1 MKPSFRPARYITGER
16 FGVFAPYIDSY
27 LQEVCQQ
34 GYRPSTVVGH
44 LRLIARLHRWLHA
57 RGHQVGELR
66 EDLLAQFLKCQRR
79 CLRTPASGQAR
90 VLQRLLALLQ
100 AASLVPKAKPPRQTP
115 IPAQRLLQRFR
126 GFLLEESG
134 LADSTVENYAWHI
147 GQFLTWRFGH
157 RAVRASSLR
166 MPEILRFI
174 RQTACGHSPQHAQHL
189 VAALRALFRFLYLRG
204 ELARNLAPALPNVAH
219 WTLAELPRFIS
230 AEQVQR
236 VLESCDQQTGVGRR
250 DYAIL
255 LLLARLGMRAG
266 EVLRLELEDL
276 DWRNARIAVRAR
288 KGSGLGQLP
297 LSKETGRAIAV
308 YLRRDRPRSASRR
321 VFLRVRAPYAPLS
334 DPGVISSL
342 VRRALC
348 RTNIKSKCT
357 GAHLLRHS
365 LATTM
370 LQHGASLDEI
380 GQLLRHRSPNSTA
393 IYAKVDLAALRRLA
407 TVWPGGVR

>member
-1 MKPSFRPARYITGER
+1 
-16 FGVFAPYIDSY
+16 
-27 LQEVCQQ
+27 
-34 GYRPSTVVGH
+34 
-44 LRLIARLHRWLHA
+44 
-57 RGHQVGELR
+57 
-66 EDLLAQFLKCQRR
+66 
-79 CLRTPASGQAR
+79 
-90 VLQRLLALLQ
+90 
-100 AASLVPKAKPPRQTP
+100 
-115 IPAQRLLQRFR
+115 
-126 GFLLEESG
+126 
-134 LADSTVENYAWHI
+134 
-147 GQFLTWRFGH
+147 
-157 RAVRASSLR
+157 

-189 VAALRALFRFLYLRG
+189 VAALRALFRFLHLRG

-219 WTLAELPRFIS
+219 WTLAELPRSIS
-230 AEQVQR
+230 AEAVQR
-236 VLESCDQQTGVGRR
+236 VLESCDRQTGVGRR

-255 LLLARLGMRAG
+255 LLLARLGLRAG

-288 KGSGLGQLP
+288 KGSGLAQLP
-297 LSKETGRAIAV
+297 LSEETGRAIAA

-321 VFLRVRAPYAPLS
+321 IFLRVRAPYAPLS
-334 DPGVISSL
+334 DPGVISSV

-348 RTNIKSKCT
+348 RANVPSRCT

-393 IYAKVDLAALRRLA
+393 IYAKVDVAALRRLA
-407 TVWPGGVR
+407 SVWPGGVR